1 MSKSDFNIMRY
12 AGLATQ
18 WMVLLLL
25 GVYGGY
31 RLDNYLHLSI
41 PVFLILFPLVALV
54 VSLVGL
60 IKEVSKK

>member
-1 MSKSDFNIMRY
+1 MRY

-25 GVYGGY
+25 GVFGG
-31 RLDNYLHLSI
+31 RKLDEYLHLSV
-41 PVFLILFPLVALV
+41 PVFLISFPLVALI